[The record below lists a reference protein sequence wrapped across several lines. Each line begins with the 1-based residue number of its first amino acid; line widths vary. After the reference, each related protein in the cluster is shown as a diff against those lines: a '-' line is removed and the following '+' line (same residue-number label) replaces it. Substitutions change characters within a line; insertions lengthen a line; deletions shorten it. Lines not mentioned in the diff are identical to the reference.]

1 MYTVATHLIEFKTQ
15 QSFPDF
21 LHERLF
27 LPLNMNSTCLQPG
40 RARSSGLGD
49 RIATGYIW
57 TKNTSYSGLQ
67 SPDCPEGQ
75 GAGSVMS
82 SANDMIKW
90 VRALI
95 HQEGPITQK
104 IYQGLVRL
112 RSFPYQ
118 HPGRIKPYTSPVIY
132 AAGFDVYYYRGY
144 MVVGHSGVI
153 PGFSSRFVFSPDL
166 KLGAVFLGNSSG
178 AGSVSTVLVRKLIDS
193 ALGVAVPEQGASMK
207 PNKNV
212 VQTAQQ
218 GGDTMGKKEKKKK
231 PQRQVDT
238 QPPKANPQ
246 SQKADRQKRNS
257 GSPPQE
263 EPLELYT
270 GKYWNA
276 GYRGMEVQI
285 KDGELFIDAT
295 DRSMGFTLRFVHVR
309 NQTQYTAY
317 LTDAVEGGDDPLD
330 AKLLFENGRVVRM
343 GLRLEQA
350 LPGLIWFDRP

>member
-1 MYTVATHLIEFKTQ
+1 MYTVITHLIEVKTQ
-15 QSFPDF
+15 QSFSDF

-27 LPLNMNSTCLQPG
+27 RPLNMNSTCLQPG
-40 RARSSGLGD
+40 RARSNGLGD

-95 HQEGPITQK
+95 RQEGPITQK

-118 HPGRIKPYTSPVIY
+118 YPARIKPYTSPTIY
-132 AAGFDVYYYRGY
+132 AAGLDVYYYRGY
-144 MVVGHSGVI
+144 MIVGHSGVI
-153 PGFSSRFVFSPDL
+153 PGFSSRFIFSPDL
-166 KLGAVFLGNSSG
+166 KLGAVFLGNSGG

-193 ALGVAVPEQGASMK
+193 VLGVAMPEQGGNCKSSK
-207 PNKNV
+207 D
-212 VQTAQQ
+212 VQTAQ
-218 GGDTMGKKEKKKK
+218 GKDAGKKKKNKK
-231 PQRQVDT
+231 PQRQDDRQSKPNNT
-238 QPPKANPQ
+238 QG
-246 SQKADRQKRNS
+246 QKADRQNRQ
-257 GSPPQE
+257 SPSEAQE
-263 EPLELYT
+263 KPLELYT
-270 GKYWNA
+270 GKYRNA

-309 NQTQYTAY
+309 DQTQYTAY

-330 AKLLFENGRVVRM
+330 AEFVFESGKVMRM

-350 LPGLIWFDRP
+350 LPGLIWFDRS